1 MDSSRGGP
9 LSTLILFLP
18 LVVVPAVAILR
29 PAERDSGLVGDDLT
43 ASEDAFLSE
52 PDDFFRDLDGETA
65 DREHEEDRLMAG
77 DMPFAEGDFRERL
90 TDSGEQKRR
99 HQTPARSHSY
109 SDQPAAQADPPP
121 DLSHLGVSSSLWFN
135 PGNNRGFGFVAFVPT
150 KKDSVRYRFSS
161 IQDTEERAVD
171 DVAQQIRVWRQ
182 GRQESSMRRTR

>member
-18 LVVVPAVAILR
+18 LIVVPAVAVLR

-52 PDDFFRDLDGETA
+52 PDDFFRDLDVETA
-65 DREHEEDRLMAG
+65 DREHEEDRLLAG
-77 DMPFAEGDFRERL
+77 DMPFAEGNSRERL
-90 TDSGEQKRR
+90 TDSGEQKRP
-99 HQTPARSHSY
+99 HQTPAHSHS
-109 SDQPAAQADPPP
+109 DRATAPADPSP
-121 DLSHLGVSSSLWFN
+121 DLSHLGVSSSLWFS

-182 GRQESSMRRTR
+182 GRQDSSMRKTR